1 MVQWDDMKCYD
12 LLFLGRFLFSFGF
25 CLIFI
30 LVILLYDKACSFGGL
45 AGTAGDGH
53 LPKAVP
59 QDSATLAYGSPQG
72 ENRPG
77 APSWTFVIAFN

>member
-45 AGTAGDGH
+45 AGTL
-53 LPKAVP
+53 LPRYIHIMALGGRW
-59 QDSATLAYGSPQG
+59 ALIG
-72 ENRPG
+72 
-77 APSWTFVIAFN
+77 